1 MRPKYFANQ
10 EKQTEHYVFELLKM
24 RQDKELS
31 AALEIAQKSGT
42 PPLQVTPLDGR
53 HLELLARTIQPQKI
67 LEIGTL
73 CGYSTIFLARA
84 LKTGGKVYTCERS
97 AHHAQTA
104 QKIFQHLGIEHK
116 VEVVFGDAG
125 ENLPKLQAHGPFD
138 LIFLDADKQNYPNYY
153 EWAVSH
159 LRPGGLLVADNVFVF
174 DHITKE
180 KEHIENPTLQKIVDA
195 MREFNE
201 KCAND
206 KRLFCT
212 ILPTGEGLLVALKK
226 PVATEA

>member
-10 EKQTEHYVFELLKM
+10 EKQTESYVFELLKM
-24 RQDKELS
+24 KHDQELNTV
-31 AALEIAQKSGT
+31 LEIAQKSGT
-42 PPLQVTPLDGR
+42 PPLHVTPLDGR
-53 HLELLARTIQPQKI
+53 HLELLARTLQPQKI

-73 CGYSTIFLARA
+73 CGYSTLCLARA
-84 LKTGGKVYTCERS
+84 LKEGGKVYTCERS
-97 AHHAQTA
+97 AHHAQVA
-104 QKIFQHLGIEHK
+104 QKIFQHLGLEHK
-116 VEVVFGDAG
+116 IEVVFGDAL
-125 ENLPKLQAHGPFD
+125 ENLPRVQPHGPFD
-138 LIFLDADKQNYPNYY
+138 LIFLDADKQNYTNYY
-153 EWAVSH
+153 EWAVTN

-180 KEHIENPTLQKIVDA
+180 HAENSTLQKIVLA

-206 KRLFCT
+206 ERLFCS

-226 PVATEA
+226 PPAKEA